1 MLIMPEVDY
10 IAPYPKLSDAL
21 TPVLIIVRLSCLGV
35 AVGSILI
42 RAQPHPVTGPRGC
55 VTPIRADN

>member
-35 AVGSILI
+35 AVGSILTALSRI
-42 RAQPHPVTGPRGC
+42 SSRA
-55 VTPIRADN
+55 RAVV